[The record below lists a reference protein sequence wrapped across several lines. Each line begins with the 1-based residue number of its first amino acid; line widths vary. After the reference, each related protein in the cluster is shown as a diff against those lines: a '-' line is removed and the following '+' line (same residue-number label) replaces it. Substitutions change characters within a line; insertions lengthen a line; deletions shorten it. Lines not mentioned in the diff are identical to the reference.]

1 MLCLC
6 VILISLCHISVN
18 GICNDSSITSESYI
32 LLVAVINMLLSAAG
46 EECIRVHHR
55 TPAHKYWQSNQMDT
69 FVFSTVHTQS
79 LITVIQLT
87 YICHLSTK
95 NLEFYRKLSFRYLF
109 DNS

>member
-79 LITVIQLT
+79 RITT
-87 YICHLSTK
+87 TT
-95 NLEFYRKLSFRYLF
+95 
-109 DNS
+109 